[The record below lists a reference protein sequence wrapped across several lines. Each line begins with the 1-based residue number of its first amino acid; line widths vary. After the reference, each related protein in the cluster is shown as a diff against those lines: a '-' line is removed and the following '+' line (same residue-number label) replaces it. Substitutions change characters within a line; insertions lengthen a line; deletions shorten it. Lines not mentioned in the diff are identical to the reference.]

1 MLLKTETKD
10 RIRVIGRILF
20 VIYILLL
27 VYFLF
32 FAEIYGRDSFTDQDY
47 RYNLEPFREMKRF
60 WIYRHKVGLLASFLN
75 LGGNVIGFW
84 PFGFFLPVMHRKM
97 RNFWLV
103 TLLGFVCSLSVETI
117 QLIWKVG
124 CFDVDDMILNTLGA
138 MSGYWIFLLCDKIRR
153 RRYGEKI

>member
-1 MLLKTETKD
+1 MKTETKN

-32 FAEIYGRDSFTDQDY
+32 FAEIYGRNSFADQDY
-47 RYNLEPFREMKRF
+47 RYTLIPFREVRRF
-60 WIYRHKVGLLASFLN
+60 WIYRSQVGYLAAFLN
-75 LGGNVIGFW
+75 LAGNVIGFW
-84 PFGFFLPVMHRKM
+84 PFGFFLPVMHRRM
-97 RNFWLV
+97 RSFWLV
-103 TLLGFVCSLSVETI
+103 TLLGFAFSLGVETV

-138 MSGYWIFLLCDKIRR
+138 LSGYWIFLLCDKIRR
-153 RRYGEKI
+153 HRYGEEV

>member
-1 MLLKTETKD
+1 MKTETKN

-32 FAEIYGRDSFTDQDY
+32 FAEIYGRNSFADQDY
-47 RYNLEPFREMKRF
+47 RYNLIPFREVRRF
-60 WIYRHKVGLLASFLN
+60 WIYRSQVGHLAAFLN
-75 LGGNVIGFW
+75 LAGNVIGFW
-84 PFGFFLPVMHRKM
+84 PFGFFLPVMHRRM
-97 RNFWLV
+97 RSFWLV
-103 TLLGFVCSLSVETI
+103 TLLGFAFSLGVETV

-138 MSGYWIFLLCDKIRR
+138 LSGYWIFLLCAKIRR
-153 RRYGEKI
+153 HRYGEEV